1 MNYFEIKKFHN
12 TLMKKGVRFYME
24 VIRNE
29 NISEDEKN
37 IILLALLE
45 IAKEEVLANWGDN
58 TLWI

>member
-1 MNYFEIKKFHN
+1 
-12 TLMKKGVRFYME
+12 ME

-45 IAKEEVLANWGDN
+45 IAKEEVSAN
-58 TLWI
+58 

>member
-45 IAKEEVLANWGDN
+45 IAKEEVLAN
-58 TLWI
+58 

>member
-1 MNYFEIKKFHN
+1 
-12 TLMKKGVRFYME
+12 ME

-29 NISEDEKN
+29 DISEDEKN
-37 IILLALLE
+37 IILVALLE